1 MSCHEEYLMVA
12 LDQLLK
18 PGHSARTGEAAL
30 CSPLWICSVQ
40 LNDGLVEV
48 SLQVVFHFK
57 EEKKFLN
64 LYFMKIECM
73 KFWQY
78 FCVKFC
84 IIQKFPQQ
92 NNHILASLSHENN
105 SNYY

>member
-1 MSCHEEYLMVA
+1 MSCHEEYLVVA

-18 PGHSARTGEAAL
+18 PGHSARTGGADL

-48 SLQVVFHFK
+48 SLQVVFHFRE
-57 EEKKFLN
+57 EEKVSKFSFHENRLHEF
-64 LYFMKIECM
+64 LH
-73 KFWQY
+73 Y

-84 IIQKFPQQ
+84 IIQKYPQQ
-92 NNHILASLSHENN
+92 NNHILDSLSHENN
-105 SNYY
+105 STDY

>member
-30 CSPLWICSVQ
+30 CSPLWIRRVQ

-48 SLQVVFHFK
+48 SLQVV

-64 LYFMKIECM
+64 FYFMKIDCM
-73 KFWQY
+73 N
-78 FCVKFC
+78 FCTIFV
-84 IIQKFPQQ
+84 
-92 NNHILASLSHENN
+92 
-105 SNYY
+105 